1 VVAQPI
7 PIAVRCRMT
16 SEIPSAAEV
25 RSRLMSLTPT
35 QVEELA
41 EKTGV
46 PLPTL
51 IKIRHDQTKNPRIET
66 VRALWPALVEM
77 TSAEAA

>member
-1 VVAQPI
+1 
-7 PIAVRCRMT
+7 MT

-35 QVEELA
+35 QVEQLA
-41 EKTGV
+41 EQTHV

-51 IKIRHDQTKNPRIET
+51 IKIRHGQTENPRIET
-66 VRALWPALVEM
+66 VRALWSALVEM
-77 TSAEAA
+77 KPAEAA